1 MDNNANES
9 FQATT
14 KTQQT
19 IAAYFNDIRYMYY
32 GSSYKVHE
40 SEKNAVN
47 LNKCQLSYSAPA
59 PFQCTQKIFQS
70 VLDLLSLHNSLSF
83 SNPSLCFITHMC
95 FSVMACLEMS
105 KIPVPTERPPI
116 GDLIFLSSEHKLAI
130 IWSKIDMIAYHWFH
144 FPLYELYLQKYI
156 LLA

>member
-1 MDNNANES
+1 MNHFKPQLKHS
-9 FQATT
+9 KPLQC
-14 KTQQT
+14 
-19 IAAYFNDIRYMYY
+19 IAASFNDLRLIYY

-47 LNKCQLSYSAPA
+47 LNKCQLSQSAPA
-59 PFQCTQKIFQS
+59 AFQCTQKIFQS
-70 VLDLLSLHNSLSF
+70 VIDLLSLHNSLSF

-105 KIPVPTERPPI
+105 KIPVATERPPI

-130 IWSKIDMIAYHWFH
+130 VWSKIYMIAYHWFH